1 MNMYTPSLVCFIL
14 LLAKGQVLGY
24 DCNENIPKNR
34 QQVLLEAIDLRR
46 EPIPY
51 IANLPNLTYS
61 CALATEAF
69 TGISSILG
77 LPHDGFTITSPFTTW
92 DESLKTAVANVPYKD
107 LWYPRATQVGCAVE
121 LQTGGNDSP
130 YVVLKCKF
138 NTFRDN
144 MNYKYM

>member
-1 MNMYTPSLVCFIL
+1 
-14 LLAKGQVLGY
+14 LGY
-24 DCNENIPKNR
+24 DCNENIPKSR

-51 IANLPNLTYS
+51 IANLPNLKPS
-61 CALATEAF
+61 Q
-69 TGISSILG
+69 GISSILG

-121 LQTGGNDSP
+121 LQTGANDSP